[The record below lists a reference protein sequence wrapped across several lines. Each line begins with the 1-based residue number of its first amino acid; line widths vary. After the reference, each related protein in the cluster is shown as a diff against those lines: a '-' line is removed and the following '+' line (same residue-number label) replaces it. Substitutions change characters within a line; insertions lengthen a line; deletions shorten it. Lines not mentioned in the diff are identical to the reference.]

1 MVLSK
6 QNGFLGNPF
15 ESRDDVVRGLTSRT
29 SFPGYPPYP
38 SSPCFVI
45 AETRYNDLTPVLDAL
60 APHTSPG
67 GAFIEI
73 GNTATHYDLRA
84 VYLETFARPL
94 WGLTS
99 LLAGGDKYEGV
110 QRWIDGFK
118 NGTDPNGS
126 EYWGEARAKD
136 QRMVE
141 MSPLSFAVALKPDV
155 FYNVS

>member
-1 MVLSK
+1 VLLK
-6 QNGFLGNPF
+6 QT
-15 ESRDDVVRGLTSRT
+15 LTT
-29 SFPGYPPYP
+29 
-38 SSPCFVI
+38 
-45 AETRYNDLTPVLDAL
+45 VLDAL

-67 GAFIEI
+67 GAFIDI

-99 LLAGGDKYEGV
+99 LLIGGDDYSGV
-110 QRWIDGFK
+110 ERWINGFK
-118 NGTDPNGS
+118 NGTDPES
-126 EYWGEARAKD
+126 PEYWGEARAKD

-155 FYNVS
+155 FYNVSLTVYVVIHASWERLLSLVMAAGSPLWMGGPEWSNAVEG